1 MNLKDDP
8 NSWHHCFEAGK
19 VVIPQLVQHA
29 PGEKC
34 RDVLCPYLSAAKQKT
49 KAA

>member
-1 MNLKDDP
+1 MNSKDDP

-19 VVIPQLVQHA
+19 IVGPQLVQHA

-34 RDVLCPYLSAAKQKT
+34 RNVLCTYLAGAKQKSN
-49 KAA
+49 AA